1 MKKLIFAASAALLAM
16 TVTAQ
21 PAVISTFGTNPVSA
35 AGFFAADPNGAG
47 VGGLFKDQYTFN
59 LVGGPAFVTIASATN
74 TFADGAIN
82 GPQYIKNFA
91 AAIFQ
96 TFDNIIGNADDVLKF
111 GPQFAT
117 LCGNG
122 KCQTLDGEGLL
133 FAGNYYLQIQGDA
146 GINAGYGG
154 NLSVAQTPL
163 PAAAWLFGTGLAGLG
178 LLARRRRKQ
187 QSALA

>member
-1 MKKLIFAASAALLAM
+1 MEKLLFAAIALLATTM
-16 TVTAQ
+16 TA
-21 PAVISTFGTNPVSA
+21 PAAVVGAFGTNPVSA
-35 AGFFAADPNGAG
+35 AGFFAADPNGPG
-47 VGGLFKDQYTFN
+47 VGGAFVDQYTFN

-96 TFDNIIGNADDVLKF
+96 TFDNIIGNGDDVLKF
-111 GPQFAT
+111 GPQFAL
-117 LCGNG
+117 LCGSG

-163 PAAAWLFGTGLAGLG
+163 PGAVWMFGSGLVGLAMLH
-178 LLARRRRKQ
+178 RRRRKQ
-187 QSALA
+187 KLAIA